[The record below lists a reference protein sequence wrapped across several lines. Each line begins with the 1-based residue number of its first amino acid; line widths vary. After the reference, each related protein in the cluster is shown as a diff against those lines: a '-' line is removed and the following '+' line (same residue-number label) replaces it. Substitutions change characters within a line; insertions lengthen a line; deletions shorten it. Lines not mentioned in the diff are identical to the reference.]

1 MIDCCLFAVWAVFS
15 LLHERANAIPNWAD
29 ELAVINEQ
37 EAAIYIG
44 ADADEKDKVIGPTV
58 PFTISVK
65 GKSYNMEYIR
75 VPVFQEGEILIIDKS
90 GREIAGLG
98 RKPSKWAVEYEVFD
112 NLEDAIKKAI
122 KVSEGGKP

>member
-1 MIDCCLFAVWAVFS
+1 MSKGVRFAVITKAS
-15 LLHERANAIPNWAD
+15 LKPSDDAGNWGD

-37 EAAIYIG
+37 ESTIYIG
-44 ADADEKDKVIGPTV
+44 ADVDEKDKVIGPVV

-75 VPVFQEGEILIIDKS
+75 VPVFQEGEILIIDES

-112 NLEDAIKKAI
+112 NLEDAIKKAHQI
-122 KVSEGGKP
+122 LVAEE